1 MSKVVLE
8 LRAGVGG
15 DEASLFANQLR
26 DMYIA
31 YATKRG
37 WKTALISESIGNA
50 GGIKD
55 CTYRINGEGAHEFF
69 LHESGVHRVQRVPRT
84 EKSGRIHTSTASV
97 AVLKFVEP
105 TEVVINPADIELEFT
120 RSGGAGGQNVNKVET
135 AVRLTH
141 KPSGIVIR
149 CQQERSQLGNREQ
162 AMEILRAKLYEL
174 KVQGEAGD
182 ITEERR
188 SQIGIQDRSDK
199 IRTYNFLQDRVTDH
213 RIKKSWHNIEKL
225 LKGDLD
231 ALDKEFQK
239 SEKKD

>member
-8 LRAGVGG
+8 IRAGVGG

-26 DMYIA
+26 DMYLA

-37 WKTALISESIGNA
+37 WKSALVSESIGNA

-55 CTYRINGEGAHEFF
+55 CTYQLSGEGVHEFF
-69 LHESGVHRVQRVPRT
+69 MHESGVHRVQRVPRT
-84 EKSGRIHTSTASV
+84 EKSGRIHTSTASL

-105 TEVVINPADIELEFT
+105 TEIVINPADIEMEFT

-135 AVRLTH
+135 AVRIVH
-141 KPSGIVIR
+141 KPTGIMIR
-149 CQQERSQLGNREQ
+149 CQAERSQLGNRER

-174 KVQGEAGD
+174 KVQNVAGN

-188 SQIGIQDRSDK
+188 AQIGIQDRSDK

-213 RIKKSWHNIEKL
+213 RIKKNWHNIDKL

-231 ALDKEFQK
+231 AIDKAFLE
-239 SEKKD
+239 EKK

>member
-8 LRAGVGG
+8 IRAGVGG

-31 YATKRG
+31 YSVKRN
-37 WKTALISESIGNA
+37 WKSVLLSESIGNA

-55 CTYRINGEGAHEFF
+55 CTYQLSGENVHEFF
-69 LHESGVHRVQRVPRT
+69 MHESGVHRVQRVPRT
-84 EKSGRIHTSTASV
+84 EKSGRIHTSTASL

-105 TEVVINPADIELEFT
+105 TEIVINPSDIEMEFT

-135 AVRLTH
+135 AVRIVH
-141 KPSGIVIR
+141 KPTGIMIR
-149 CQQERSQLGNREQ
+149 CQAERSQLGNRER

-174 KVQGEAGD
+174 KVQNVAGN

-188 SQIGIQDRSDK
+188 AQIGIQDRSDK

-213 RIKKSWHNIEKL
+213 RIKKNWHNIDKL

-231 ALDKEFQK
+231 AIDKAFQR
-239 SEKKD
+239 

>member
-8 LRAGVGG
+8 IRAGVGG

-26 DMYIA
+26 DMYLA

-37 WKTALISESIGNA
+37 WKSALVSESIGNA

-55 CTYRINGEGAHEFF
+55 CTYQLSGEGVHEFF
-69 LHESGVHRVQRVPRT
+69 MHESGVHRVQRVPRT
-84 EKSGRIHTSTASV
+84 EKSGRIHTSTASL

-105 TEVVINPADIELEFT
+105 TEIVINPADIEMEFT

-135 AVRLTH
+135 AVRIVH
-141 KPSGIVIR
+141 KPTGIMIR
-149 CQQERSQLGNREQ
+149 CQAERSQLGNRER

-174 KVQGEAGD
+174 KVQNVAGN

-188 SQIGIQDRSDK
+188 AQIGIQDRSDK

-213 RIKKSWHNIEKL
+213 RIKKNWHNIDKL

-231 ALDKEFQK
+231 AIDKAFVE
-239 SEKKD
+239 EKK

>member
-8 LRAGVGG
+8 IRAGVGG

-31 YATKRG
+31 YAVKRG

-55 CTYRINGEGAHEFF
+55 CTYQVSGEGTHEFYM
-69 LHESGVHRVQRVPRT
+69 HESGVHRVQRVPRT
-84 EKSGRIHTSTASV
+84 EKSGRIHTSTASI

-105 TEVVINPADIELEFT
+105 TEVVINPSDIEMEFT

-135 AVRLTH
+135 AVRIVH
-141 KPSGIVIR
+141 KPTGIMIR
-149 CQQERSQLGNREQ
+149 CQAERSQLGNRER

-174 KVQGEAGD
+174 KVQNVAGN

-188 SQIGIQDRSDK
+188 AQIGIQDRSDK

-213 RIKKSWHNIEKL
+213 RIKKNWHNIDKL

-231 ALDKEFQK
+231 AIDKAFQE
-239 SEKKD
+239 EKRG

>member
-8 LRAGVGG
+8 IRAGVGG

-31 YATKRG
+31 YAVKRG

-55 CTYRINGEGAHEFF
+55 CTYQVNGEGAHEFF
-69 LHESGVHRVQRVPRT
+69 IHESGVHRVQRVPRT
-84 EKSGRIHTSTASV
+84 EKSGRIHTSTASI

-105 TEVVINPADIELEFT
+105 TEVVINPSDIEMEFT

-135 AVRLTH
+135 AVRIVH
-141 KPSGIVIR
+141 KPTGIMIR
-149 CQQERSQLGNREQ
+149 CQAERSQLGNRER

-174 KVQGEAGD
+174 KVQNVAGN

-188 SQIGIQDRSDK
+188 AQIGIQDRSDK

-213 RIKKSWHNIEKL
+213 RIKKNWHNIDKL

-231 ALDKEFQK
+231 AIDKAFRE
-239 SEKKD
+239 EKKA